1 MMDGMKKCGFVALI
15 GRPNAG
21 KSTLLNRLMGQK
33 VSIVSDKPQTTRK
46 RILGVLTT
54 KDAQLIFV
62 DTPGIHKPGHQ
73 LNRRMMDAVYEA
85 VRDVDL
91 LLHMVD
97 ATERYGKGEEFA
109 LQLVKQANK
118 PSLLLL
124 NKVDA
129 INKGRLLPQIEAWS
143 ERSSYSEIIPLS
155 ALKGDNV
162 DVLMEKI
169 GDKLPQGEFLYP
181 EDYWT
186 DQQEREMAA
195 EIVREKVLARTRKE
209 LPYTSAVS
217 IDSFDSSRRQEGF
230 IRISASIVVEKPG
243 QKRIIIGKGGQMI
256 KAIGIEARKEL
267 QKLLDIPRLYL
278 ELNVKV
284 VPGWRDQQHLL
295 TQLGVR

>member
-1 MMDGMKKCGFVALI
+1 MMCGMKKCGFVALI

-46 RILGVLTT
+46 RILGVLTS
-54 KDAQLIFV
+54 DEAQLIFV

-73 LNRRMMDAVYEA
+73 LNRRMMNAVYEA
-85 VRDVDL
+85 VREVDL

-97 ATERYGKGEEFA
+97 ASERYGKGEEFA
-109 LQLVKQANK
+109 MQLVKQSNK

-129 INKGRLLPQIEAWS
+129 INKGKVLPQIEAWS
-143 ERSSYSEIIPLS
+143 ERFPYLEIIPLS

-162 DVLMEKI
+162 DVLMKKI
-169 GDKLPQGEFLYP
+169 AENLPQSDFLYP

-195 EIVREKVLARTRKE
+195 EIVREKVLAHTRKE

-217 IDSFDSSRRQEGF
+217 IESFDSSRRGEGF
-230 IRISASIVVEKPG
+230 IHISAIIVVERLG
-243 QKRIIIGKGGQMI
+243 QKKIVIGKGGRMI
-256 KAIGIEARKEL
+256 KVIGTEARKEL
-267 QKLLDIPRLYL
+267 QKLLDVPRLYL

-295 TQLGVR
+295 TELGV

>member
-1 MMDGMKKCGFVALI
+1 MKKCGFVALI
-15 GRPNAG
+15 GRPNSG

-46 RILGVLTT
+46 RILGVLTSDET
-54 KDAQLIFV
+54 QLIFV

-73 LNRRMMDAVYEA
+73 LNRRMMAAVYEA
-85 VRDVDL
+85 VREVDL

-97 ATERYGKGEEFA
+97 ASESYGKGEEFA
-109 LQLVKQANK
+109 MRLVKQSGK

-124 NKVDA
+124 NKVDS
-129 INKGRLLPQIEAWS
+129 INKGKVLPQIEAWS
-143 ERSSYSEIIPLS
+143 ERSSYLEIIPLS

-162 DVLMEKI
+162 DVLMKKI
-169 GDKLPQGEFLYP
+169 AENLPQGEFHYP

-217 IDSFDSSRRQEGF
+217 IDSFDSSRREEGF
-230 IRISASIVVEKPG
+230 IHISATIVVERLG
-243 QKRIIIGKGGQMI
+243 QKKIVIGKGARMI
-256 KAIGIEARKEL
+256 KAIGTEARKEL
-267 QKLLDIPRLYL
+267 QRLLNVPRLYL

-284 VPGWRDQQHLL
+284 VPGWRDRQHLL
-295 TQLGVR
+295 TQLGVQ